1 MLVLVD
7 VIAVKVLVSLLRGA
21 VSTRRR
27 SVGALLVGC
36 LTGVGTSGAHGAE
49 SPVEPSGLPCSAA
62 SAIAGTPAGVLD
74 VAALFGEF
82 QCWLARGHYD
92 KSLAAL
98 DQACSASDDPA
109 CLFNRALVHH
119 AQLQVADATEAEH
132 CAESRRNY
140 AAYVDVSP
148 YETHAERARQAL
160 LELEQICG
168 PVKVAPAPAIQVDP
182 EAIPAWQGE
191 VAPFKSAATPAPVEV
206 APLAA
211 PDQADAVRYRT
222 TTWVLLGA
230 GAASAL
236 AAVVAGVRTKEAWDD
251 LKASKWSV
259 PPAEVPIGQAQRSQ
273 IFVYS
278 DRETRS
284 LERRLTQYEVMT
296 WGFGATAAV
305 LLGIGIGRT
314 VLDAGPAPS
323 LAINAG
329 PGFGGLSYGG
339 EF

>member
-74 VAALFGEF
+74 IAALFGEF

-168 PVKVAPAPAIQVDP
+168 PVKVAPAPAIQVAPD
-182 EAIPAWQGE
+182 AIPAWQGE
-191 VAPFKSAATPAPVEV
+191 VPPFKSAATPAPVEV

-236 AAVVAGVRTKEAWDD
+236 AAVVTGVRTKQAWDD
-251 LKASKWSV
+251 LKALELSPKQLQELGVTRRS
-259 PPAEVPIGQAQRSQ
+259 EVN
-273 IFVYS
+273 VYPYE
-278 DRETRS
+278 ETES

-323 LAINAG
+323 LAISAG